1 MSILNRRQT
10 VQTTAA
16 ALAMAL
22 THSNQSDAA
31 DEPLRELP
39 LCVFTKPFNSLS
51 FDQLAEKVAELG
63 FQGIEAPVRPGG
75 HVLPIEVPTRLP
87 KLVSALKKQGLEIS
101 VLTSNIN
108 SVSDRVSRQTLEVAA
123 ELGIKQFRMQ
133 YFKYDKSAPVFE
145 QLDKWSKAIAELA
158 AFCSKLGIQAVYQNH
173 AGVNYMGAALWD
185 LQHVLR
191 EIDPAHV
198 GVAYDIRHATVEG
211 GTSWPLTFRMIAP
224 HVVTVYVKDFVWKEA
239 RVENVPL
246 GQGQIDSA
254 FFKMLSDTEFQG
266 PISLHEE
273 YIDHKDPALVPQHLG
288 AIKQDL
294 GVLSSWLGK

>member
-10 VQTTAA
+10 VQATAA
-16 ALAMAL
+16 TLAMSLMHNKHIGA
-22 THSNQSDAA
+22 S
-31 DEPLRELP
+31 EKPLSELP
-39 LCVFTKPFNSLS
+39 VCVFTKPFNSLS
-51 FDQLAEKVAELG
+51 FDELAEKIAELG

-75 HVLPIEVPTRLP
+75 HVVPTDVPLRLP
-87 KLVSALKKQGLEIS
+87 KLVSALKKRGLEIN

-108 SVSDRVSRQTLEVAA
+108 SVSDKVSRQTLEVAA

-133 YFKYDKSAPVFE
+133 YFKYDKTTPVFQ
-145 QLDKWSKAIAELA
+145 QLDKWSNTIAELA

-191 EIDPAHV
+191 DIDPAHV

-211 GTSWPLTFRMIAP
+211 GTSWPLTFRMISP
-224 HVVTVYVKDFVWKEA
+224 HVVTVYVKDFAWKEA

-246 GQGQIDSA
+246 GQGQVDTE
-254 FFKMLSDTEFQG
+254 FFKMLAATGFQG

-273 YIDHKDPALVPQHLG
+273 YIDHKDPALVPQHLT

-294 GVLSSWLGK
+294 KTLNRWLSN